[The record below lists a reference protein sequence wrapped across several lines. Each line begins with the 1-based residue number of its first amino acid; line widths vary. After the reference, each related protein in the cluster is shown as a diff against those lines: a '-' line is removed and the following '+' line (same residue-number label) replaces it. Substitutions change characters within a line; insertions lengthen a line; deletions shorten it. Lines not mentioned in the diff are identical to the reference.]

1 MAAVFGARRR
11 PAGTAG
17 AAIGPFVVTGL
28 SLPGVRRHLLPVIL
42 ALVSMSCAVVGL
54 RLQPAEVGGL
64 APPTSVSRLAPQAPV
79 LSPRRVPGLLA
90 QPIGTARL
98 TQALQ
103 AIVDDT
109 PSSACLVV
117 TEGARV
123 LFERGADQP
132 LVPASGMKLLTAA
145 AAIDQLGADNRLRTE
160 VVAGGAPSGGVVD
173 GDLWLVGGGDPVL
186 GTAAWAASFLR
197 QPQLTTS
204 FEELADRVVEAGVS
218 EVRGRVVGDDS
229 RYDRTRYVPTWPE
242 RYIASHEIGPL
253 SALSVNDGFAQ
264 WGPEAVPFA
273 DPPSGAAA
281 VLTELLRQR
290 GVVVAGEPTAGTAPG
305 AATTVAGID
314 SPPVRELVAQ
324 MLRESD
330 NGTAELLVKE
340 LGVRRAGSG
349 TTAVGTGVVISS
361 LGAMGLPTD
370 GVRLRDGSGLDPGNQ
385 VTCRLLH
392 DLLAASS
399 DGPIDEGLP
408 VAGASGTLSTRFV
421 GTPVSGRL
429 RAKTGSLRGVAS
441 LSGFATTQGGF
452 ELTFSSIV
460 NGVDRF
466 DGGVPLQ
473 DALGSALVRYPD
485 LPSLEEIGPA
495 GYAPAA

>member
-1 MAAVFGARRR
+1 MAVPARGRL
-11 PAGTAG
+11 
-17 AAIGPFVVTGL
+17 VVRGL

-42 ALVSMSCAVVGL
+42 ALVSVSCTVIGL
-54 RLQPAEVGGL
+54 RLQPAEVA
-64 APPTSVSRLAPQAPV
+64 APAERASVSGLAPQAPV

-103 AIVDDT
+103 AIADRT
-109 PSSACLVV
+109 PSSACLLV
-117 TEGARV
+117 TEGTRV
-123 LFERGADQP
+123 LFEQRADQP

-145 AAIDQLGADNRLRTE
+145 AAIDQLGADHRLRTE
-160 VVAGGAPSGGVVD
+160 VVAVGAPSGGVVD

-186 GTAAWAASFLR
+186 GTVEWSASFLR

-204 FEELADRVVEAGVS
+204 FEELADRVVEAGVT
-218 EVRGRVVGDDS
+218 EVRGRVVGDES

-242 RYIASHEIGPL
+242 RYMAEHQIGPL
-253 SALSVNDGFAQ
+253 SALSVNDGFAE
-264 WGPEAVPFA
+264 WEPEPVPFA
-273 DPPSGAAA
+273 DPPSGAAG

-290 GVVVAGEPTAGTAPG
+290 GVVVAGEPAAGTAPA
-305 AATTVAGID
+305 AATAVAGID
-314 SPPVRELVAQ
+314 SPPVGELVGQ

-340 LGVRRAGSG
+340 LGVRAGSG
-349 TTAVGTGVVISS
+349 TTAEGTGVVISS

-370 GVRLRDGSGLDPGNQ
+370 GVRLRDGSGLDPANQ

-392 DLLAASS
+392 DLLAASD

-408 VAGASGTLSTRFV
+408 VAGASGTLTDRFV

-441 LSGFATTQGGF
+441 LSGFANTQGGF
-452 ELTFSSIV
+452 QLTFSSIV

-466 DGGVPLQ
+466 QAGLPLH

-495 GYAPAA
+495 GYAAAA